1 MGTKWD
7 GPCDS
12 RFSAWRHFS
21 HLSAGRGSQ
30 IKPCGS
36 TELRKQGLE
45 LGVTKGG
52 CHLRSR
58 VPERRE
64 LCWERV
70 PERRGLCWEREF
82 QKGGGYAERESSREE
97 GLRWEFLHIYL
108 VVPWSVWLYMYKVK
122 FHKRTISGG
131 AVSRR
136 NLRIY
141 RGLRI
146 IWVPYNQSGNAGFI
160 ETPEELCLNSGA
172 NLVLK

>member
-7 GPCDS
+7 GPCDGQ
-12 RFSAWRHFS
+12 FSAWRHFS

-30 IKPCGS
+30 IKPCGP

-58 VPERRE
+58 VPEKRE
-64 LCWERV
+64 
-70 PERRGLCWEREF
+70 LCWEREF
-82 QKGGGYAERESSREE
+82 QRGGGYAERECSREE

-160 ETPEELCLNSGA
+160 ETPEELCLNSGT